1 MPLCLGGNDFNDF
14 NDYND
19 FTLHTN
25 HYKPLFKTIMI

>member
-14 NDYND
+14 ND